1 MTSRAKSRVAVVAA
15 LLTATFFLL
24 SVDLA
29 QAQSTKARATI
40 PFAFYWGEGMLP
52 AGNYDVTSFEYG
64 GILRLTNR
72 DTRTSAVFNTI
83 SVSRLA
89 SEANPKLIFH
99 RYGDDYFLAEM
110 WWGGR
115 SDGRKLL
122 PSKAERELARGGSPA
137 RIVSVAVR

>member
-1 MTSRAKSRVAVVAA
+1 MTSRTRSRVAIVAA
-15 LLTATFFLL
+15 LLIATFFLL

-29 QAQSTKARATI
+29 QAQSTRVRATI

-52 AGNYDVTSFEYG
+52 AGNYDVASFGDG
-64 GILRLTNR
+64 GIVRLTNR
-72 DTRTSAVFNTI
+72 DTRTSAVFTTI
-83 SVSRLA
+83 SMSHLA
-89 SEANPKLIFH
+89 SEPNPKLIFH

-122 PSKAERELARGGSPA
+122 PSKAERELAQEVRPV